1 MRRREFISLI
11 CGVAAWPLAARAQQP
26 PLRMRKIGILGP
38 LRESDAETGR
48 RLAALS
54 QGLRELGWAE
64 GHNITFEKRFSDG
77 NPQRLPALATELV
90 KAGVDVIVTNGSEPV
105 EALRSATSTIPIVM
119 ASVGDAVG
127 AGYVSSLAHPGGNIT
142 GMTLVATDQGAKR
155 LQLIKELSPAIA
167 RVAVLSNADSA
178 GHRLQLKEMESA
190 AAKLGVTLQ
199 SLAVHDASDIEAA
212 FRTAVE
218 ANTQAIVTMDDPL
231 IQSQRQQVVEFGLRQ
246 RVPVM
251 GEFRPTTDAG
261 AVMSYGPNQ
270 IDMWRRAAVFV
281 DKILKG
287 ANPADLPIER
297 PTKFQLV
304 INLKSAKAIGLP
316 VPATLLVAADEIIE

>member
-1 MRRREFISLI
+1 
-11 CGVAAWPLAARAQQP
+11 
-26 PLRMRKIGILGP
+26 MRKIGILGP

-167 RVAVLSNADSA
+167 RVAGLSNADSA